1 MMRKQDWGGWLVDEP
16 LAFYRGSTELRDTV
30 CLISVGTVEPVEVLP
45 ASVAYQE
52 QPSGVAAERKEQK
65 NSGAL
70 SRAQHSTAGT
80 EQTEGVSQEAEGQG
94 SQGSQSLNRPDY
106 LAAAEKA
113 LTEQEKARKWH

>member
-1 MMRKQDWGGWLVDEP
+1 MDEP

-70 SRAQHSTAGT
+70 SRAQHPTAGT
-80 EQTEGVSQEAEGQG
+80 EQTMGGH
-94 SQGSQSLNRPDY
+94 
-106 LAAAEKA
+106 
-113 LTEQEKARKWH
+113 RKLRDRGLRGLRV